1 MKESKVLWQVAAAH
15 FVSHVHIMAVPALL
29 PLLPEAMNVGFVE
42 LGIAIAVFN
51 VVSALVQA
59 PLGFMVDRWGARN
72 MLMAALA
79 MGAMSFGVLAAVP
92 TYWCLLLAMGAAG
105 VANGV
110 YHPAD
115 YALLSQ
121 GAQPNKMGRAF
132 SIHTFAGFLGAAVT
146 PPLMVGVA
154 LHWGV
159 WQAFA
164 VAMILAAMVWFF
176 LFFVPVQLAPTLVAA
191 TSEGKARPVKIPFKT
206 IGGLTLLFL
215 MLSLSTGGLEKFSVS
230 ALVQGF
236 QTPLADAN
244 QALTAFLF
252 ASAIGVLSGGV
263 LADRF
268 QQHGFIAAVA
278 FGVAALLVLCVI
290 YFPVTGLGLTLL
302 LGCIGFLAGVV
313 APSRDMLVRQASPVG
328 AEGRTFGIVS
338 TGFNMGGVLGPLL
351 FGYLL
356 DKGFAAG
363 VFWCA
368 FLFMFITTLMVLG
381 QELTKPSFNETNESD
396 VA

>member
-1 MKESKVLWQVAAAH
+1 M
-15 FVSHVHIMAVPALL
+15 
-29 PLLPEAMNVGFVE
+29 
-42 LGIAIAVFN
+42 
-51 VVSALVQA
+51 
-59 PLGFMVDRWGARN
+59 
-72 MLMAALA
+72 
-79 MGAMSFGVLAAVP
+79 
-92 TYWCLLLAMGAAG
+92 
-105 VANGV
+105 
-110 YHPAD
+110 
-115 YALLSQ
+115 
-121 GAQPNKMGRAF
+121 
-132 SIHTFAGFLGAAVT
+132 
-146 PPLMVGVA
+146 
-154 LHWGV
+154 
-159 WQAFA
+159 
-164 VAMILAAMVWFF
+164 
-176 LFFVPVQLAPTLVAA
+176 
-191 TSEGKARPVKIPFKT
+191 KIPFKT

-356 DKGFAAG
+356 DNGLAAG
-363 VFWCA
+363 VFWFA
-368 FLFMFITTLMVLG
+368 FIFMAMTTLMVML
-381 QELTKPSFNETNESD
+381 QELGRPSLEK
-396 VA
+396 ARIKL